1 MLHSYSKLTPPLPPT
16 LSGASTAP
24 YSSKITQHENIYLQ
38 AYIIPIDPNDE
49 ERTGRIV
56 RALADEARLQR
67 DLRAAGLL

>member
-38 AYIIPIDPNDE
+38 AYIIPIDPSIQKSITINSPE
-49 ERTGRIV
+49 HHI
-56 RALADEARLQR
+56 L
-67 DLRAAGLL
+67 